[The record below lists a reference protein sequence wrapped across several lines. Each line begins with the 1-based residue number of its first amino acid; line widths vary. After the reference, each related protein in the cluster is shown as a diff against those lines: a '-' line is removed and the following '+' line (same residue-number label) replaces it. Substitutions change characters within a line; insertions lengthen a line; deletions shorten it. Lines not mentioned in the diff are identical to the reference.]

1 MKIVVPKPASR
12 LAGGKRSSR
21 INGAYGGAFEE
32 LIDAYFYL
40 PHFGPLRE
48 RNGDPEAPMEPAVV
62 RERVLAALDAHTE
75 GHLALIFHPF
85 LLTAGPDALSVVA
98 DVLARVAELDHVRM
112 DEAAAALPEDAGP
125 PELDDAGWD
134 D

>member
-1 MKIVVPKPASR
+1 MAVLPFR
-12 LAGGKRSSR
+12 W
-21 INGAYGGAFEE
+21 E

-48 RNGDPEAPMEPAVV
+48 RNGDPEAPMEPTVV
-62 RERVLAALDAHTE
+62 RERVLAALDAHSE

-85 LLTAGPDALSVVA
+85 LLTAAPDALSVVA
-98 DVLARVAELDHVRM
+98 DVLARVAELDHMRM
-112 DEAAAALPEDAGP
+112 DEAAAALPGDAGP